1 MPVAD
6 FRINSL
12 VKSILVKHW
21 VDLQK
26 IQFDTHRG
34 NVYLRGELSQLKRRN
49 TGEFDRSL
57 FDAIESEI
65 KRIRGVRKVYCIN
78 LVIEEDANRS
88 KNDVMLVKK
97 EKKKKFQ

>member
-26 IQFDTHRG
+26 IQYDTHRG

-49 TGEFDRSL
+49 TGEFELSL
-57 FDAIESEI
+57 FEVIESEMR
-65 KRIRGVRKVYCIN
+65 RIRGVRKVYCIN
-78 LVIEEDANRS
+78 LVIQEDANRS
-88 KNDVMLVKK
+88 NNEVMFVKK
-97 EKKKKFQ
+97 EKQKKF